1 MIMNGSRLMPSLAVF
16 VLACLV
22 LWISAFRV
30 DQRQYAMVIQFGEIT
45 QVVKTPGLHFKRPLF
60 ENVRYF
66 DKRILTIEADEPE
79 RFNTVE
85 KKNVLVDSYVKWRI
99 VDVETYFKSFG
110 GDERLA
116 ANRLRQTINSALR
129 EEIGTKTVAEVIS
142 GKREEIMLE
151 LRRKANRDAAKL
163 GIEVMDVR
171 LKRVDFPANVSGS
184 IYDRMRAERQRVANE
199 LRSEGAAESEK
210 IRADADRQREVI
222 LANAYKKAQELKGEG
237 DGKAAAIYSQV
248 YSQNPEFYAFYRSL
262 EAYRQ
267 SFRSKSDVLVLEP
280 GAEFFRFLKSPGS
293 GKAGK

>member
-1 MIMNGSRLMPSLAVF
+1 MDSNKLMPAF
-16 VLACLV
+16 ALV
-22 LWISAFRV
+22 LLAIVVLWMSAFRV
-30 DQRQYAMVIQFGEIT
+30 DQRQYAMVSQFGEIT
-45 QVVKTPGLHFKRPLF
+45 RVIKAPGLHFKKPLF
-60 ENVRYF
+60 ENVRYY
-66 DKRILTIEADEPE
+66 DKRILTIEAEEPE

-99 VDVETYFKSFG
+99 VHVETYFKSFG

-116 ANRLRQTINSALR
+116 ANRLRQTVNSALR
-129 EEIGTKTVAEVIS
+129 EEIGTRTVADVIS
-142 GKREEIMLE
+142 GKRDQIMFE
-151 LRRKANRDAAKL
+151 LRRKANRDAVKL
-163 GIEVMDVR
+163 GIEVIDVR
-171 LKRVDFPANVSGS
+171 LKRVDFPSNVSGS

-222 LANAYKKAQELKGEG
+222 LAEAYKKAQELKGEG
-237 DGKAAAIYSQV
+237 DGKAAAIYSQA

-267 SFRSKSDVLVLEP
+267 TFRHKSDVLVLEP
-280 GAEFFRFLKSPGS
+280 GSEFFKYMKGA

>member
-1 MIMNGSRLMPSLAVF
+1 MQANKLMPALALSLIAVM
-16 VLACLV
+16 L
-22 LWISAFRV
+22 LWMGLFRV
-30 DQRQYAMVIQFGEIT
+30 DQRQYAMVIQFGQIT
-45 QVVKTPGLHFKRPLF
+45 QVVKTPGLHFKKPLF

-79 RFNTVE
+79 RFNTAE
-85 KKNVLVDSYVKWRI
+85 KKNVLVDSFVKWRI
-99 VDVETYFKSFG
+99 VDVEAYFKSFG

-116 ANRLRQTINSALR
+116 ANRLRQTVNSALR
-129 EEIGTKTVAEVIS
+129 EEIGTRTVADVIS
-142 GKREEIMLE
+142 GQREQIMLE

-163 GIEVMDVR
+163 GIEVIDVR
-171 LKRVDFPANVSGS
+171 LKRVDFPSNVSGS

-237 DGKAAAIYSQV
+237 DGKAAAIYSQA
-248 YSQNPEFYAFYRSL
+248 YSQNPEFYSFYRSL

-267 SFRSKSDVLVLEP
+267 TFRSKSDVLVLEP
-280 GAEFFRFLKSPGS
+280 GSEFFKYMKSA
-293 GKAGK
+293 GKAAGK